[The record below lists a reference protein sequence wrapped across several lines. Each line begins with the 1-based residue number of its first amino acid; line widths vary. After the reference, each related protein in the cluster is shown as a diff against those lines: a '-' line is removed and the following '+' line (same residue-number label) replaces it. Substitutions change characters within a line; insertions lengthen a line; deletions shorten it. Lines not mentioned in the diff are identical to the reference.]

1 MASNCVLEDTGPFL
15 WNLEIQIRLYLEIIT
30 NAKSLNAEQGTPAHG
45 GNNVPAEAMLL
56 DHKVS
61 RAHTVLALILR
72 WLGGVCD
79 GD

>member
-15 WNLEIQIRLYLEIIT
+15 WILGIQNKIVLGIT
-30 NAKSLNAEQGTPAHG
+30 WKSLCKQIEQGTPAHD

-61 RAHTVLALILR
+61 RAHILLAFILR